1 MDTGSISP
9 GAVSLAASLTS
20 QPSKD
25 KVPEQ
30 HRELIQAVRA
40 LNGAEVFGNN
50 QELTFVMDR
59 ETKRPVLRIVDRATG
74 EVVAQLP
81 PEHVLRLAK
90 QFEKV

>member
-9 GAVSLAASLTS
+9 GALSLAASLTTHPS
-20 QPSKD
+20 QE

-30 HRELIQAVRA
+30 QRELIQAVRA

-59 ETKRPVLRIVDRATG
+59 ETKRPVLKIVDRATG
-74 EVVAQLP
+74 EVVAQVP

-90 QFEKV
+90 QFEKL